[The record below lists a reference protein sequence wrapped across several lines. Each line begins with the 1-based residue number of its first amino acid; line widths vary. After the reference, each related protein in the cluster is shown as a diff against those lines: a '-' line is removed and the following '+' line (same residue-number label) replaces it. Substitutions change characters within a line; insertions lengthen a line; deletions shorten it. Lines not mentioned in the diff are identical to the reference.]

1 MQINLSTLEIRIL
14 LKCSQGLMSK
24 STFSQLSRKDG
35 KAKKDKALN
44 NLIKQEYILVKE
56 LPRLDSNKTPVFYE
70 LTGKGRQWVKK
81 YLDEYPK

>member
-1 MQINLSTLEIRIL
+1 
-14 LKCSQGLMSK
+14 MSK

-44 NLIKQEYILVKE
+44 NLIKQEYILAKE

-70 LTGKGRQWVKK
+70 LTEKGRQWVKK
-81 YLDEYPK
+81 YLDNYPK

>member
-1 MQINLSTLEIRIL
+1 MQINLSALEIRIL

-44 NLIKQEYILVKE
+44 NLIKQEYILAKE

-70 LTGKGRQWVKK
+70 LTEKGRQWVKK
-81 YLDEYPK
+81 YLDNYPK